1 MGYKVIWTKEALA
14 DIEAIAEYIE
24 KDSFFYASSVVSKIL
39 DVAKFISTFPF
50 SGRAVLEKNNE
61 VVQQVQTVIQ
71 PVQQPQPTP
80 EPVVEVKKENNLT
93 LTLNA
98 PMVGTFYV
106 APSPTAKPFVNVGDI
121 VRKGQTV
128 AIIEAMKIMNEWE
141 AEFDC
146 RILKVLVDDGQPVE
160 YGTPI
165 FEVEKING

>member
-1 MGYKVIWTKEALA
+1 MKFEHIKEIINIFDKSKL
-14 DIEAIAEYIE
+14 
-24 KDSFFYASSVVSKIL
+24 SKITL
-39 DVAKFISTFPF
+39 KNDAIEF
-50 SGRAVLEKNNE
+50 SLEKNNE

-121 VRKGQTV
+121 VEKVKLLQL
-128 AIIEAMKIMNEWE
+128 
-141 AEFDC
+141 
-146 RILKVLVDDGQPVE
+146 LKL
-160 YGTPI
+160 
-165 FEVEKING
+165 

>member
-1 MGYKVIWTKEALA
+1 MKFEHIKEIINIFDKSKL
-14 DIEAIAEYIE
+14 
-24 KDSFFYASSVVSKIL
+24 SKITL
-39 DVAKFISTFPF
+39 KNDAIEF
-50 SGRAVLEKNNE
+50 SLEKNNE

-146 RILKVLVDDGQPVE
+146 KILKLLVDDGQAVE

>member
-1 MGYKVIWTKEALA
+1 MKFEDIKEIINIFDNSKL
-14 DIEAIAEYIE
+14 
-24 KDSFFYASSVVSKIL
+24 SKITL
-39 DVAKFISTFPF
+39 KNDEIELS
-50 SGRAVLEKNNE
+50 LEKNNE
-61 VVQQVQTVIQ
+61 VVQQVQTITQ
-71 PVQQPQPTP
+71 PVKQPQSTP
-80 EPVVEVKKENNLT
+80 EPVVEVKKESNLS

-98 PMVGTFYV
+98 PMVGTFYI
-106 APSPTAKPFVNVGDI
+106 APSPTAKSFVNVGDI

-146 RILKVLVDDGQPVE
+146 KILKLLVDDGQPVE

>member
-1 MGYKVIWTKEALA
+1 MKFEHIKEIINIFDKSKL
-14 DIEAIAEYIE
+14 
-24 KDSFFYASSVVSKIL
+24 SKITL
-39 DVAKFISTFPF
+39 KNDEIELS
-50 SGRAVLEKNNE
+50 LEKNNE
-61 VVQQVQTVIQ
+61 VVQQVQTITQ
-71 PVQQPQPTP
+71 PVKQPQSTP
-80 EPVVEVKKENNLT
+80 EPVVEVKKESNLS

-98 PMVGTFYV
+98 PMVGTFYI
-106 APSPTAKPFVNVGDI
+106 APSPTAKSFVNVGDI

-146 RILKVLVDDGQPVE
+146 KILKLLVDDGQAVE